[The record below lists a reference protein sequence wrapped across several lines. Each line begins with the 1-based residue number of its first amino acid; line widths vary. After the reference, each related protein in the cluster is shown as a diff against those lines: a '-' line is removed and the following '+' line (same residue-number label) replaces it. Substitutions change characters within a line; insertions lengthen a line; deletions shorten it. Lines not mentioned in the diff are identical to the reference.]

1 VADRA
6 GFEAFYAGHL
16 PRVVRTCALVLL
28 DRAEAE
34 DVAAEAFARL
44 WSRWGQIHGEDHA
57 GGYVFKTA
65 MRLCSKRRRRA
76 SREVVGQIPEYGV
89 PTADPDVR
97 RVVMAALA
105 GLPLRQRQSVV
116 LRDWAGFGTNEVA
129 GMLGAKESTVR
140 VHLARGRAALRAAL
154 SVEENER

>member
-16 PRVVRTCALVLL
+16 PRVVRACALVLL

-44 WSRWGQIHGEDHA
+44 WSHWGQIHGEDHA

-65 MRLCSKRRRRA
+65 MRLCSKRRHRA
-76 SREVVGQIPEYGV
+76 AREVVGQIPEYGGR
-89 PTADPDVR
+89 TADPDVR
-97 RVVMAALA
+97 HVVMAALA

-116 LRDWAGFGTNEVA
+116 LRDWAGFDTSEVA

-140 VHLARGRAALRAAL
+140 VHLARGRATLRAAL